1 LERPA
6 VSREQGALQ
15 GEAVF
20 EPIQQRAS
28 RAYAQLQV
36 PGGLQPE
43 SRAGP
48 LSYFEIAYDP
58 TSTDQIRRYSFWRR
72 ILSSGKQFFIP
83 NQLYSSLVGEQ
94 TSEVEQTSRPTSSAT
109 AHARS
114 DLLGLLPAT
123 FVGSLPRA
131 HRPDM
136 RYQLELFPDQ
146 AFFLRITYLINGS
159 SLSFDDL
166 GSWAVV
172 SERRLLV
179 LWTGRKA
186 PLTLAVKDGNT
197 LRKLDSQGREVASSV
212 NYDLRRAPS
221 PEPLEPRVAMRGMYK
236 YFAGSGRFT
245 ECLTGRSWTVSREN
259 DNAALLLAYAK
270 ARRRPGDEVL
280 ASLFGRVAARPA
292 MEGEEPQPTLVVER
306 FMGISPD
313 ETCGVQLST
322 PSLGNTYW
330 KLERLGANLVSEA
343 LPQGESHLILH
354 SESQRVSGSVACNR
368 LTGRY
373 DLKGDRLAF
382 DQIVAT
388 RMNCLQG
395 TGLERAFVDALG
407 RVKSWRITG
416 QRLDL
421 FDETGKLLASLEARQ
436 RK

>member
-1 LERPA
+1 MHSPQEHVEFQSEWDTSAAGLGRQDDTNLCGRRASNDGIFGAMDLCSLARWLETTLLLFAFACEEGQAGHLEPPA

-20 EPIQQRAS
+20 ESIQQGVS
-28 RAYAQLQV
+28 RANAQLQV
-36 PGGLQPE
+36 LGGLQRE
-43 SRAGP
+43 SRGGP
-48 LSYFEIAYDP
+48 LPYFEIAYDP
-58 TSTDQIRRYSFWRR
+58 TSTDQTRRYSFWRR

-94 TSEVEQTSRPTSSAT
+94 TSEVEQPSRQTSSAG

-123 FVGSLPRA
+123 FVASLPRA

-146 AFFLRITYLINGS
+146 AFFLRITYLTNGN

-166 GSWAVV
+166 GTWAVA

-212 NYDLRRAPS
+212 DYDLRRTPS

-280 ASLFGRVAARPA
+280 ASLFGRVAA
-292 MEGEEPQPTLVVER
+292 
-306 FMGISPD
+306 
-313 ETCGVQLST
+313 
-322 PSLGNTYW
+322 
-330 KLERLGANLVSEA
+330 
-343 LPQGESHLILH
+343 
-354 SESQRVSGSVACNR
+354 
-368 LTGRY
+368 
-373 DLKGDRLAF
+373 
-382 DQIVAT
+382 
-388 RMNCLQG
+388 
-395 TGLERAFVDALG
+395 DAG
-407 RVKSWRITG
+407 G
-416 QRLDL
+416 
-421 FDETGKLLASLEARQ
+421 
-436 RK
+436 